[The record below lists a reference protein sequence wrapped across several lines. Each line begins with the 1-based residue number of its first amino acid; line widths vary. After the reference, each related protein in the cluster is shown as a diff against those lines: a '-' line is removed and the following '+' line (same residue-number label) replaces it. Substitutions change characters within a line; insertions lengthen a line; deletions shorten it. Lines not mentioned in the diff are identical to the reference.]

1 LTTKYGEPTTL
12 WPYSALNKI
21 TSQLTY
27 PDLPTT
33 GVTYKR
39 DKITLPKAVA
49 KENNRSSIALVQKA
63 GRVSV
68 KKRVAEEQA
77 RENGTGENGA
87 GEGESGDQ
95 VEGSP
100 IGIVYMGTL
109 SVDLVSGK
117 LDVNIQYSI
126 SP

>member
-1 LTTKYGEPTTL
+1 LTTKHGELTTL

-21 TSQLTY
+21 ASQSTY

-49 KENNRSSIALVQKA
+49 KENNRGLIASVQKA
-63 GRVSV
+63 RRASA

-77 RENGTGENGA
+77 RENRASENRARG
-87 GEGESGDQ
+87 GESGDQ
-95 VEGSP
+95 VEGRAP
-100 IGIVYMGTL
+100 KRARVARR
-109 SVDLVSGK
+109 SGRH
-117 LDVNIQYSI
+117 V
-126 SP
+126 